1 MSAGAIRAFVWLEF
15 TFTEG
20 MMDQDRIKG
29 KVKDA
34 AGRVQRQAGEW
45 TDDEKMQG
53 EGAKK
58 QAEGKAQETWG
69 KAKDLGRDIKK
80 DAEREFGKNKKDRD
94 AA

>member
-1 MSAGAIRAFVWLEF
+1 MWLEF
-15 TFTEG
+15 NFTEG
-20 MMDQDRIKG
+20 TRDKDRIKG
-29 KVKDA
+29 TVTDA
-34 AGRVQRQAGEW
+34 AGRAQRQAGEW
-45 TDDEKMQG
+45 TDDEKMQS

-80 DAEREFGKNKKDRD
+80 DAEREFGKDKKDRN